1 MIEIPTGF
9 CWSGAGVWHS
19 EPLVIL
25 LFAFEIPDMPFTLIP
40 DVGTSYELIILTEG
54 FCALLKARAAQ
65 RQRCRKSIIP
75 FAL

>member
-9 CWSGAGVWHS
+9 CWSGAGVWQC

-25 LFAFEIPDMPFTLIP
+25 LFAFEIPDVPFTLIP
-40 DVGTSYELIILTEG
+40 DVGTSYESMILTEG
-54 FCALLKARAAQ
+54 FCALLKALAAQ
-65 RQRCRKSIIP
+65 RQRCRNSTIP